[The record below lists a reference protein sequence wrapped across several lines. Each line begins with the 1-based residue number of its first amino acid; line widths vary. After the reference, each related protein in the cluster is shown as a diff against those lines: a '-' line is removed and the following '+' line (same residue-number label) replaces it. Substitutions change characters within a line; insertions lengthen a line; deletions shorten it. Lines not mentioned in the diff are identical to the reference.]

1 MNFQNVQ
8 FEASYG
14 LFSQIPPSS
23 MPEFAFSGR
32 SNVGKSS
39 LINKLF
45 NRKQLARVSAMPGKT
60 TTINFF
66 RLENVR
72 FADLPGYGYAKVSK
86 KEKDRWSGLIGDY
99 LASDR
104 DIALVF
110 QLIDMR
116 HPPTKDDLTMIDY
129 LVECEM
135 PFAIVLTKMDKL
147 SKRERQERLDAF
159 MTEIP
164 YADQLTILPVSSET
178 GEGMDEIRRIIEELS
193 VREEEPEAFDEEEEA
208 YPDEEMEEK
217 SAELLQEEIDPA
229 DEMEEAIRRFRE
241 SVRSGQLD
249 RENGSKLPTRQR
261 KKDRG

>member
-14 LFSQIPPSS
+14 LFQQIPPCE

-66 RLENVR
+66 RVDNVR

-86 KEKDRWSGLIGDY
+86 KEKKRWSGLIGDY

-116 HPPTKDDLTMIDY
+116 HPPTKDDLMMVDFLIQN
-129 LVECEM
+129 EF
-135 PFAIVLTKMDKL
+135 PFVIVLTKKDKL
-147 SKRERQERLDAF
+147 SKKQQEERMAALMQ
-159 MTEIP
+159 EIP
-164 YADQLTILPVSSET
+164 FADQIHMIPFSAVKGDGVEQLRAII
-178 GEGMDEIRRIIEELS
+178 DEIAQDDAEQA
-193 VREEEPEAFDEEEEA
+193 REEPC
-208 YPDEEMEEK
+208 
-217 SAELLQEEIDPA
+217 
-229 DEMEEAIRRFRE
+229 R
-241 SVRSGQLD
+241 
-249 RENGSKLPTRQR
+249 
-261 KKDRG
+261 

>member
-1 MNFQNVQ
+1 MNFQNVR

-14 LFSQIPPSS
+14 LFQQIPPCE

-66 RLENVR
+66 RLDQVR

-86 KEKDRWSGLIGDY
+86 KEKNRWSGLIGDY

-116 HPPTKDDLTMIDY
+116 HPPTKDDLMMIDY

-147 SKRERQERLDAF
+147 SRRQQQERLAAIQ
-159 MTEIP
+159 TEIP
-164 YADQLTILPVSSET
+164 YADQITILPVSSET
-178 GEGMDEIRRIIEELS
+178 GEGIEEIRQIIEELS
-193 VREEEPEAFDEEEEA
+193 CREEENDAPSAAQVDLKAVPEETIGFGQ
-208 YPDEEMEEK
+208 
-217 SAELLQEEIDPA
+217 AENTD
-229 DEMEEAIRRFRE
+229 DMEEAIRRFRE
-241 SVRSGQLD
+241 SVRSGELEKKQQ
-249 RENGSKLPTRQR
+249 EKLPTRQR
-261 KKDRG
+261 QKGETCL

>member
-1 MNFQNVQ
+1 MNFQNVR

-14 LFSQIPPSS
+14 LFSQIPPCE

-66 RLENVR
+66 RLEDVR

-86 KEKDRWSGLIGDY
+86 KEKARWSGLIGDY

-116 HPPTKDDLTMIDY
+116 HPPTKDDLTMIEY

-147 SKRERQERLDAF
+147 TRREQAQRLAAF
-159 MTEIP
+159 QTELP

-178 GEGMDEIRRIIEELS
+178 GEGMEAIREIIEELS
-193 VREEEPEAFDEEEEA
+193 CREEGLDL
-208 YPDEEMEEK
+208 EEK
-217 SAELLQEEIDPA
+217 AGPDTSAANGDP
-229 DEMEEAIRRFRE
+229 DIEEAIRLFRE
-241 SVRSGQLD
+241 SVRSGQM
-249 RENGSKLPTRQR
+249 EEKQEEKLPIRQR
-261 KKDRG
+261 KKGEACL

>member
-1 MNFQNVQ
+1 MNFHNVE

-14 LFSQIPPSS
+14 LFSQIPPCV

-66 RLENVR
+66 RLEDVR

-86 KEKDRWSGLIGDY
+86 KEKERWSGLIGDY

-110 QLIDMR
+110 QLLDMR
-116 HPPTKDDLTMIDY
+116 HPPTQDDLVMIQY

-135 PFAIVLTKMDKL
+135 PFVIVLTKMDKL
-147 SKRERQERLDAF
+147 TRRQQEERLEAF
-159 MTEIP
+159 RTEIP
-164 YADQLTILPVSSET
+164 YGDEVTILPVSSET
-178 GEGMDEIRRIIEELS
+178 GEGMEALRDIIEELS
-193 VREEEPEAFDEEEEA
+193 GRDPEAAEEESGDFAQDA
-208 YPDEEMEEK
+208 
-217 SAELLQEEIDPA
+217 QT
-229 DEMEEAIRRFRE
+229 EEAIRQFRE
-241 SVRSGQLD
+241 SVQTGTID
-249 RENGSKLPTRQR
+249 TPKEEKIPARQR
-261 KKDRG
+261 KKE

>member
-1 MNFQNVQ
+1 MNFQNVR

-14 LFSQIPPSS
+14 LFSQIPPCE

-66 RLENVR
+66 RLEDVR

-86 KEKDRWSGLIGDY
+86 KEKARWSGLIGDY

-104 DIALVF
+104 NIALVF

-116 HPPTKDDLTMIDY
+116 HPPTKDDLTMIEY

-147 SKRERQERLDAF
+147 TRREQAQRLAAF
-159 MTEIP
+159 QTELP

-178 GEGMDEIRRIIEELS
+178 GEGMEAIREIIEELS
-193 VREEEPEAFDEEEEA
+193 CREEG
-208 YPDEEMEEK
+208 PDLEEK
-217 SAELLQEEIDPA
+217 AGPDASAANGDP
-229 DEMEEAIRRFRE
+229 DMEEAIRLFRE
-241 SVRSGQLD
+241 SVRSGQM
-249 RENGSKLPTRQR
+249 EEEQQEKLPIRQR
-261 KKDRG
+261 KKGEACL

>member
-14 LFSQIPPSS
+14 LFQQIQPCE

-60 TTINFF
+60 STINFF
-66 RLENVR
+66 RLDNVR
-72 FADLPGYGYAKVSK
+72 FVDLPGYGYAKVSK
-86 KEKDRWSGLIGDY
+86 REKTRWSGLIGDY

-116 HPPTKDDLTMIDY
+116 HPPTKDDLMMIHY

-135 PFAIVLTKMDKL
+135 PFVIILTKMDKL
-147 SKRERQERLDAF
+147 SRREQEKRLEAVQ
-159 MTEIP
+159 TEIP
-164 YADQLTILPVSSET
+164 YADQITILPVSSET
-178 GEGMDEIRRIIEELS
+178 GEGISEIRAIIEEL
-193 VREEEPEAFDEEEEA
+193 VGQEEEDLQAA
-208 YPDEEMEEK
+208 GKSPD
-217 SAELLQEEIDPA
+217 QEVTLGWGAGCAQPA
-229 DEMEEAIRRFRE
+229 DVKEIEEAIRQFKE
-241 SVRSGQLD
+241 SARAGELD
-249 RENGSKLPTRQR
+249 EKQPQKLPTRQR
-261 KKDRG
+261 KKDETCL